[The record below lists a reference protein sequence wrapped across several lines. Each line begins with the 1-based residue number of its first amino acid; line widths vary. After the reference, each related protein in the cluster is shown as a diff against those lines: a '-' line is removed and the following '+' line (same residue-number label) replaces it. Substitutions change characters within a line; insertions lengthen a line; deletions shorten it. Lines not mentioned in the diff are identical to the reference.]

1 MKLFG
6 LGIAIVVA
14 LFAVTEAAS
23 APLVEPERRRPTETT
38 STTTS
43 TTTTLPVP
51 ADAYCGGWWNLAR
64 EVGWSEENLPKLDY
78 VIHRESRCLPEA
90 FNAKDPNGGSAGLTQ
105 INYFWT
111 SKTRYYPRGYLQTL
125 DVLKNRNELFEPRTN
140 LLAALTIFRYSEEV
154 NGCGWKPWLVSCS

>member
-6 LGIAIVVA
+6 LGIAIAIA

-78 VIHRESRCLPEA
+78 VIYRESRCLPEA

-105 INYFWT
+105 I
-111 SKTRYYPRGYLQTL
+111 KTPNDLYHYDSQYLGTYIQL
-125 DVLKNRNELFEPRTN
+125 HSYAHTN
-140 LLAALTIFRYSEEV
+140 LI
-154 NGCGWKPWLVSCS
+154 LVVTLRNQYVC

>member
-6 LGIAIVVA
+6 LGIAIAIA
-14 LFAVTEAAS
+14 LLAVTEAAS
-23 APLVEPERRRPTETT
+23 APLVAPERRRPTDTT

-43 TTTTLPVP
+43 TTTTLRVP

-64 EVGWSEENLPKLDY
+64 EVGWKEENLAKLDY
-78 VIHRESRCLPEA
+78 VIYRESRCLPKA
-90 FNAKDPNGGSAGLTQ
+90 FNALDPNGGSAGLTQ

-111 SKTRYYPRGYLQTL
+111 SKTTYYPRGYLQTQN
-125 DVLKNRNELFEPRTN
+125 VLKNRNELFEPRTN